1 MKIQQI
7 IFSEVGPLI
16 NPTINLKSDWSGNIE
31 SNILF
36 TGPNGCGKS
45 TVLRAVAALW
55 TALGEWLDGRKALPK
70 NAHTRE
76 WLQRWGGCAVVLS
89 DVPHIPSRQD
99 GQDGLLAIV
108 FGETGWVEKLR
119 ASMSEVQWIGE
130 SVSRTGKPGAPKRDL
145 LLPDGEW
152 LEKLAEARRRMVL
165 SFEKST
171 TPFPNLIY
179 LDAEER
185 RWVSPRRGVGSVVA
199 DDPAARWLPR
209 YLASEDWKGQLEA
222 SLISLKTTQL
232 HTFHAVIRRL
242 NEFLQGKEIDP
253 DIKPGEN
260 RLRVK
265 VKNQRGMNHSMDD
278 LSAGEH
284 QVLILIYVLERW
296 GEEGCVVMIDEPDL
310 YLHPSLVSSMLSCL
324 EQLVADKH
332 GQLLITSHQPE
343 IWQRYELNG
352 LRIELEA
359 A

>member
-7 IFSEVGPLI
+7 IFAEVGPLI
-16 NPTINLKSDWSGNIE
+16 DQTIDLSSDWSDEIE
-31 SNILF
+31 RNVLF

-55 TALGEWLDGRKALPK
+55 SALGEWLDNRKPLPK

-89 DVPHIPSRQD
+89 DVPHIPPQQN
-99 GQDGLLAIV
+99 GQGGFLGV
-108 FGETGWVEKLR
+108 TFGETNWVER
-119 ASMSEVQWIGE
+119 QQASLPEVLWVGE
-130 SVSRTGKPGAPKRDL
+130 SVSRTGKPGAPKRNL
-145 LLPDGEW
+145 LLPEGEW
-152 LEKLAEARRRMVL
+152 LEKLAEARRKMVL
-165 SFEKST
+165 GFEKSAT
-171 TPFPNLIY
+171 SFPNLIY

-199 DDPAARWLPR
+199 DDPAGRWLPR
-209 YLASEDWKGQLEA
+209 YLASDDWKGQLEA

-242 NEFLQGKEIDP
+242 NAFLQGKEIDTE
-253 DIKPGEN
+253 IKPGEN

-265 VKNQRGMNHSMDD
+265 VKGQRGVAHSMDD

-310 YLHPSLVSSMLSCL
+310 YLHPSLTSSMLSCL
-324 EQLVADKH
+324 EQLVAAKN

-352 LRIELEA
+352 LRIELGA